1 MRAIALVLMLALQ
14 DPAALV
20 EQLGSDDI
28 TVRQRAAAALRE
40 LGPAARPALEK
51 AARSNDLEIQARART
66 VLGDIAIG
74 EQRAAALGTTQR
86 VTLPGG
92 DRALSAVIDQIQKQT
107 GTALKI
113 PEDRQGDHV
122 TMEEARS
129 TPLLEFVDRL
139 CRAHGGIELAP
150 KQPADAIQ
158 LVSAEPW
165 RGPTCYDGPFRVS
178 IERLRLED
186 RNVFDERY
194 ERGSF
199 VFNVSWQPNVR
210 PVMSFYSAGSA
221 KLTVTEIVGDD
232 DKPLEIHPKLKQP
245 YSGSSM
251 ATDLGRVVRR
261 FVPFERPAAGVRRLS
276 RVRGHIDVLLP
287 LKIDSM
293 TFKNPVEGGKQERK
307 AGDYAVIL
315 EKCESKAQGVTVQIH
330 IEAPVEA
337 EENPGKSQQRLE
349 MRARYEAGWIE
360 LVGADGKVQRA
371 PSSRSVHASS
381 QDADGRRTESQDEH
395 VFFQGAAA
403 PAELRFRMITDY
415 FERRVEFEFKDVE
428 LP

>member
-1 MRAIALVLMLALQ
+1 MTAIALVLMLALQ

-28 TVRQRAAAALRE
+28 IVRQRAAASLRD
-40 LGPAARPALEK
+40 LGAAARPALEK
-51 AARSNDLEIQARART
+51 AARSSDLEIRARART

-74 EQRAAALGTTQR
+74 EQRAAALGPTQR

-92 DRALSAVIDQIQKQT
+92 ERALSAVIDQIKEQT
-107 GTALKI
+107 GTAI
-113 PEDRQGDHV
+113 RISEDRQGDHV
-122 TMEEARS
+122 TTEEAQAI
-129 TPLLEFVDRL
+129 PLLEFVDRL

-150 KQPADAIQ
+150 RQPADAIQ
-158 LVSAEPW
+158 LVSAKPW
-165 RGPTCYDGPFRVS
+165 KGQTCYDGPFRVS
-178 IERLRLED
+178 IERLRIED
-186 RNVFDERY
+186 HDLFDERY

-210 PVMSFYSAGSA
+210 PILSFYSSSSA
-221 KLTVTEIVGDD
+221 KLTVTEIVGGD
-232 DKPLEIHPKLKQP
+232 DKALEINPQLKQP

-251 ATDLGRVVRR
+251 ATDYGRVMRR

-276 RVRGHIDVLLP
+276 RVRGFVDVLLP
-287 LKIDSM
+287 LKIDTM
-293 TFKNPVEGGKQERK
+293 TFKNPAEGGEQERK
-307 AGDYAVIL
+307 AGDYAVTL
-315 EKCESKAQGVTVQIH
+315 KTCESKAQGVTVLLR

-360 LVGADGKVQRA
+360 LVTADGKVQRA
-371 PSSRSVHASS
+371 PSSRSSHASS
-381 QDADGRRTESQDEH
+381 TGADGRRTESMEEV
-395 VFFQGAAA
+395 VFFQDAQA
-403 PAELRFRMITDY
+403 PAELRFRMISDY
-415 FERRVEFEFKDVE
+415 FERRVEFDFKDVE